1 LQYVHDNGFVHGHIQ
16 PSNILAIGDRVKLS
30 SDAMVGRRESGPGGP
45 PPRPYHP
52 PEAATGAAST
62 ASDVWQLGMMLIEVL
77 TQRAPVFDA
86 QENKQ
91 PAVPDG
97 IPQPFREIIENCLR
111 VDPARRWTVTQI
123 ADRLEGRQPEAPSP
137 ARAAAPITAPI
148 TTPASLPSP
157 EREKRSAKWPY
168 ALAAIVAVSI
178 VVFLIARPKPS
189 ESTSDVQSTPAQP
202 SVAAGSAQ
210 SAQTA
215 TQSEPKQSPAA
226 PPETKAEKTV
236 PASGDDRKSANAD
249 TASTG
254 KSDVVKRVIPEV
266 SAAARRTINGTVR
279 VRVAVSVDPAGN
291 VTSAEIEAGQTSK
304 YFDRLALEAARNW
317 KFSPAQAGGQSGEK
331 ERNLQFAFSRA
342 KTEAFVVSAK
352 R

>member
-1 LQYVHDNGFVHGHIQ
+1 
-16 PSNILAIGDRVKLS
+16 
-30 SDAMVGRRESGPGGP
+30 
-45 PPRPYHP
+45 
-52 PEAATGAAST
+52 
-62 ASDVWQLGMMLIEVL
+62 
-77 TQRAPVFDA
+77 
-86 QENKQ
+86 
-91 PAVPDG
+91 
-97 IPQPFREIIENCLR
+97 
-111 VDPARRWTVTQI
+111 
-123 ADRLEGRQPEAPSP
+123 
-137 ARAAAPITAPI
+137 
-148 TTPASLPSP
+148 
-157 EREKRSAKWPY
+157 
-168 ALAAIVAVSI
+168 
-178 VVFLIARPKPS
+178 
-189 ESTSDVQSTPAQP
+189 
-202 SVAAGSAQ
+202 
-210 SAQTA
+210 
-215 TQSEPKQSPAA
+215 
-226 PPETKAEKTV
+226 V